1 MRLKEQEYTGFE
13 AGPIRPPSES
23 GSLMLRVTRNCPWNK
38 CRFCMLYKGEKFSIR
53 PVSHIKE
60 DIDRVAYF
68 AELLAD
74 NMVETGSLLSA
85 LRFLD
90 ADLGKN
96 DRMALFMAQNWISG
110 GGESAFL
117 QDANTLLMKTDEL
130 CEVIE
135 YLRSKFPQ
143 IKRITS
149 YGRSHT
155 LAAMDGSKLKMLKN
169 AGLDRIHIGVES
181 GSDAVLEM
189 VKKGVDKQ
197 GHINAG
203 KKVKDAGIELSV
215 YYMPGLGGVK
225 YLRENAVETAEVFN
239 AVNPDFIR
247 IRTLAVLEDSEMDE
261 LSKAGEFTRATDVQ
275 TAEELKIFIESLNCS
290 SRIKSDHILNLFEEI
305 DGNLPEKKDDMLGV
319 LNRFMSMTDEEQL
332 IYIVGRRA
340 LVLRSLSDMDQ
351 PQSRLEAEKLVKSHG
366 VTQENLN
373 SFVNSMLSR
382 FI

>member
-1 MRLKEQEYTGFE
+1 
-13 AGPIRPPSES
+13 
-23 GSLMLRVTRNCPWNK
+23 MLRVTRNCPWNK

-60 DIDRVAYF
+60 DIDRVTYF

-155 LAAMDGSKLKMLKN
+155 IAAMDGSKLKMLKN

-181 GSDAVLEM
+181 GSDAVLDM

-239 AVNPDFIR
+239 AVNPEFIR

-290 SRIKSDHILNLFEEI
+290 SRIKSDHILNLFEDI

>member
-53 PVSHIKE
+53 PVAHIKE
-60 DIDRVAYF
+60 DIDRVVYF

-155 LAAMDGSKLKMLKN
+155 IAAMDVSKLEKLKE

-197 GHINAG
+197 GHIEAG
-203 KKVKDAGIELSV
+203 KKVKEAGIELSV
-215 YYMPGLGGVK
+215 YYMPGLGGVE

-261 LSKAGEFTRATDVQ
+261 LSKAGEFTRATDMQ
-275 TAEELKIFIESLNCS
+275 TAEELRTFIESLNCD

-305 DGNLPEKKDDMLGV
+305 EGNLPEKKGDMLDV
-319 LNRFMSMTDEEQL
+319 LNRFMSMTDEEKL

-340 LVLRSLSDMDQ
+340 LVLRSLSDMDH
-351 PQSRLEAEKLVKSHG
+351 PKARLEAEKLVSAHG

-373 SFVNSMLSR
+373 EFVNSMLAR